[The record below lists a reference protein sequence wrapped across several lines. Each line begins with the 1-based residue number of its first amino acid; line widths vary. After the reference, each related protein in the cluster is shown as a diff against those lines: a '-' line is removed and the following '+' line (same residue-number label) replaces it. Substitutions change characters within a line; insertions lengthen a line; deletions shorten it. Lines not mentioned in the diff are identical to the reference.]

1 MAVSNLKISA
11 FCDVNITKK
20 LPMMTAFEYFEFVKI
35 NLLSLQVKFQEVF
48 ELPPQIPLA
57 AD

>member
-20 LPMMTAFEYFEFVKI
+20 LPMMTAFEYFEFVQI
-35 NLLSLQVKFQEVF
+35 NLLNPPMKSQEVF
-48 ELPPQIPLA
+48 VLPPQIP
-57 AD
+57 